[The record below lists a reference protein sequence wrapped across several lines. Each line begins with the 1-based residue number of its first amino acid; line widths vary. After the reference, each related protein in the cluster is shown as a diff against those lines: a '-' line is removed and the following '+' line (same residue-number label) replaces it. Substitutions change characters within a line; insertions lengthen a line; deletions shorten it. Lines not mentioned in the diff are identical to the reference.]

1 MGTEALLCCY
11 SWQDAKV
18 SLTQGKRTKHASR
31 QLRSALDTTLEQLT
45 ELESQAAQKQENME
59 AEVNNLALTW

>member
-1 MGTEALLCCY
+1 MLLFMTGCQ
-11 SWQDAKV
+11 SV
-18 SLTQGKRTKHASR
+18 PHAGETDKACSR

-45 ELESQAAQKQENME
+45 ELESQAAQKQETME